1 MLTLK
6 LYFGKWFFQNALFC
20 LLKQNVLNIIWPF
33 LDDSLWTSITVQCC
47 NIALSSGTLEVLR
60 ALSPMR
66 NGSRELCIYHSS
78 VSPPCHLSLLCCFSV
93 PWFPASHLLPSLC
106 THLLSEGLRVAS
118 AIPKVQTQTWG
129 QLVQPLRC
137 FLRGALAQRNSG
149 LQDPTWASD
158 GSWGSWKFDFLDI
171 ETQQWSAPAWL
182 SLSLVTRHSS
192 FSCRCI
198 HLSYQEALSR
208 SSHQG
213 SVEMNLTSIHEDA
226 DLIPGPAQWVKDLAL
241 PWAAV

>member
-33 LDDSLWTSITVQCC
+33 LDDSLWTSISVQCC
-47 NIALSSGTLEVLR
+47 NTALPSGTLEVLK
-60 ALSPMR
+60 ALSPMQ

-106 THLLSEGLRVAS
+106 THLLSEGLRVAP

-129 QLVQPLRC
+129 QPVQPLRC
-137 FLRGALAQRNSG
+137 HLCGALAQRNSG
-149 LQDPTWASD
+149 L
-158 GSWGSWKFDFLDI
+158 
-171 ETQQWSAPAWL
+171 
-182 SLSLVTRHSS
+182 LV
-192 FSCRCI
+192 
-198 HLSYQEALSR
+198 SR
-208 SSHQG
+208 SLLG
-213 SVEMNLTSIHEDA
+213 SRRKFQVWWLRAKNTMTSVYWYIF
-226 DLIPGPAQWVKDLAL
+226 DLGQEQA
-241 PWAAV
+241 